1 MSWDLL
7 KTDYQDAAFE
17 GMRKYIMLNNS
28 DGTVS
33 FVDVTSYTVKEE
45 AFFGADDANKINT
58 AVNAILAALEKGT
71 DLYEVFSNF
80 FKDQEML
87 FASAVAAYCAR
98 HEEAFGTWFDAIKGK
113 LGTDVAGDL
122 QNQINEMKFYFVLEN
137 TLYLP
142 QTSASASDGVLMLG
156 MIEQEATDEY

>member
-17 GMRKYIMLNNS
+17 GMRKYKMLNNS

-33 FVDVTSYTVKEE
+33 LVDVTNYTVKEE

-58 AVNAILAALEKGT
+58 AVNAILEALEEGT

-98 HEEAFGTWFDAIKGK
+98 QEEAFGTWFDSIKGQ
-113 LGTDVAGDL
+113 LDTDMAGNL
-122 QNQINEMKFYFVLEN
+122 QNQINEMKFYYVLEG

-142 QTSASASDGVLMLG
+142 QTAASASDGILMLG
-156 MIEQEATDEY
+156 ITE